1 MKPIKTFKIGSS
13 YFFGCFDDYIV
24 KDLDE
29 INIMDEFL
37 VKPNSLVLRKGDR
50 DVFFYRNMD
59 KEGFIED
66 TLSSCVPVRAGKFL
80 VREFADYIGF
90 TIEDLKKL
98 KEVFD
103 RIDDKHTYEK
113 VIYDAYMENN
123 GFYLTEGQLDSAYA
137 EYKRKRPEKY
147 A

>member
-66 TLSSCVPVRAGKFL
+66 TLSSCVPMRPGKFL